1 MTTQANPAERIRRQI
16 AEIEKLAGKR
26 HDPSAL
32 TKWRRD
38 TEVVIERIFGGD
50 TRHLNDFTD
59 IEYITM
65 SFESGADDRAYAY
78 GLRTAHAVLTSI
90 AEELDEYGLPETSAI
105 PVPTETLLRNLCNRF
120 HRVVRQI
127 RDRHLDRP
135 TLEIDDEYDVQDL
148 MHALLRL
155 LFDDVRAEEWTPSY
169 AGGSSRVD
177 FLLKNERTF
186 VEVKK
191 TRKGLADREIG
202 DQLLL
207 DIERWT
213 CGWNV
218 APV

>member
-1 MTTQANPAERIRRQI
+1 
-16 AEIEKLAGKR
+16 
-26 HDPSAL
+26 
-32 TKWRRD
+32 
-38 TEVVIERIFGGD
+38 
-50 TRHLNDFTD
+50 
-59 IEYITM
+59 M
-65 SFESGADDRAYAY
+65 S
-78 GLRTAHAVLTSI
+78 
-90 AEELDEYGLPETSAI
+90 LPETSAI

-207 DIERWT
+207 DIERYKAHPSCSRLFCFIYDPEGRISNPKGLERDLQRT
-213 CGWNV
+213 EVGLSV
-218 APV
+218 SVVIAPAA